1 MSSRKRSF
9 FLLIFVLVVFA
20 VGTFLFSDTN
30 RMVYEETEEKE
41 EAETSVSAPI
51 AEIDF
56 FADFR
61 IRREQR
67 RDEAKELY
75 CSVLFDESRSE
86 EKKTEAEESLEKL
99 YRVALM
105 EDRVE
110 DILIGR
116 NYTDAIFVIEDTMS
130 LLILDQSILE
140 EEEIAELI
148 SFVSAYT
155 GIDPGS
161 LSVFTI
167 DS

>member
-1 MSSRKRSF
+1 MGSRKKSF
-9 FLLIFVLVVFA
+9 FLLIIALIVFT
-20 VGTFLFSDTN
+20 VGAFMFSETDN
-30 RMVYEETEEKE
+30 MVYEETEEKE
-41 EAETSVSAPI
+41 EEQSVSAPI
-51 AEIDF
+51 AEVNF

-75 CSVLFDESRSE
+75 CSVLLDENRSE
-86 EKKTEAEESLEKL
+86 ERKADAEESLEKL
-99 YRVALM
+99 YRVASM

-116 NYTDAIFVIEDTMS
+116 NYRDVIFVMEDTMS
-130 LLILDQSILE
+130 LLIIDQNDLGE
-140 EEEIAELI
+140 EEKSDLI
-148 SFVSAYT
+148 TFVSAYV